1 MFGKGKRT
9 YPQRQAFSRNIA
21 IATLSI
27 MGLVSATL
35 FTSCDETDEISGFD
49 SFKSEN
55 ASIKEI
61 GERFVLYNNIID
73 YLINENIPTKSDTT
87 TSEIHIFH
95 FTVTSDGEIKNI
107 TFDSDDTPYATEIT
121 AALESIP
128 HEELN
133 TLSEDWIF
141 HMQYIKQGDSQKNR
155 LYFFYYE

>member
-1 MFGKGKRT
+1 MKNSKELQLSWVVISLYCNNYILGVVIQMGIKYKL
-9 YPQRQAFSRNIA
+9 Y
-21 IATLSI
+21 TLSAN
-27 MGLVSATL
+27 G
-35 FTSCDETDEISGFD
+35 
-49 SFKSEN
+49 
-55 ASIKEI
+55 
-61 GERFVLYNNIID
+61 IID

-87 TSEIHIFH
+87 TSDIHIFH